1 MINTNI
7 QNLITFISVN
17 LDNVNIVDNV
27 KIENINEFISEYQ
40 QIKPIEDPIFWL
52 ACGAFI
58 CLMSGFIFADIMKT
72 KLNNWT
78 KNNISPMPLGNPRTI
93 SSWFSFFTGLTI
105 IFISALSI
113 INFSIIK
120 SLIFS
125 SIISIL
131 FGTSMWKAIKDLLT
145 QVEAGT
151 VKEIDE
157 FF

>member
-1 MINTNI
+1 MFFTNI
-7 QNLITFISVN
+7 QNIITFIE
-17 LDNVNIVDNV
+17 VNINEAGIPD
-27 KIENINEFISEYQ
+27 IDEFISEYQ

-52 ACGAFI
+52 SCGAFI
-58 CLMSGFIFADIMKT
+58 CLMSGLIFADIMKS

-78 KNNISPMPLGNPRTI
+78 MNKITPIPLENPRTI
-93 SSWFSFFTGLTI
+93 SSWFTFFTGLTL
-105 IFISALSI
+105 IFVSALSI

-131 FGTSMWKAIKDLLT
+131 FGVSMWRAIKDLLI

-151 VKEIDE
+151 VKEIDD

>member
-1 MINTNI
+1 MIISNINNMIIFITESLEDVNI
-7 QNLITFISVN
+7 QNI
-17 LDNVNIVDNV
+17 D
-27 KIENINEFISEYQ
+27 EFISNYQ
-40 QIKPIEDPIFWL
+40 QIKAIEDPIFWL
-52 ACGAFI
+52 SCGAFI
-58 CLMSGFIFADIMKT
+58 CSMSGLIFADIMKS
-72 KLNNWT
+72 KLKNWEI
-78 KNNISPMPLGNPRTI
+78 KKISPIPLKNPRTI

-105 IFISALSI
+105 IFVSALSI

-125 SIISIL
+125 SIISLL
-131 FGTSMWKAIKDLLT
+131 FGISMWKAIKDLLI

>member
-1 MINTNI
+1 MINSNVKSI
-7 QNLITFISVN
+7 ITFITVN
-17 LDNVNIVDNV
+17 LEESDIPRID
-27 KIENINEFISEYQ
+27 EFISDYQ
-40 QIKPIEDPIFWL
+40 QIKPIEDPFFWL
-52 ACGAFI
+52 SCGAFI
-58 CLMSGFIFADIMKT
+58 CLMSGLIFADIMKT

-78 KNNISPMPLGNPRTI
+78 AKKISPLPLKNPRTI
-93 SSWFSFFTGLTI
+93 SSWFTFFTGLTI
-105 IFISALSI
+105 VFISVLSV

-131 FGTSMWKAIKDLLT
+131 FGISMWKAIKDLLI

-151 VKEIDE
+151 VKEIDD

>member
-1 MINTNI
+1 MNLENLIIFIMIN
-7 QNLITFISVN
+7 LDESGITSIDEYIS
-17 LDNVNIVDNV
+17 D
-27 KIENINEFISEYQ
+27 YQ

-52 ACGAFI
+52 SCGAFI
-58 CLMSGFIFADIMKT
+58 CLMSGLIFADIMKS

-78 KNNISPMPLGNPRTI
+78 TKKLSPLPLENPRTR
-93 SSWFSFFTGLTI
+93 SSWFTFFTGLTI
-105 IFISALSI
+105 VFVSALSI

-131 FGTSMWKAIKDLLT
+131 FGISMWKAIKDLLV

-151 VKEIDE
+151 VKEIDD

>member
-1 MINTNI
+1 MINSNI
-7 QNLITFISVN
+7 QNIIKFISVR
-17 LDNVNIVDNV
+17 LDDANIP
-27 KIENINEFISEYQ
+27 NIDDFISDYQ
-40 QIKPIEDPIFWL
+40 QIKPIEDPIFWFS
-52 ACGAFI
+52 CGAFI
-58 CLMSGFIFADIMKT
+58 CFMSGLIFADIMKSKIANWRT
-72 KLNNWT
+72 K
-78 KNNISPMPLGNPRTI
+78 KISPIPLENPRTI

-105 IFISALSI
+105 IFVSALSI

-131 FGTSMWKAIKDLLT
+131 FGISMWKAIKDLLT

-151 VKEIDE
+151 IKKIDE

>member
-1 MINTNI
+1 MIKMINNNI
-7 QNLITFISVN
+7 QGIITFITIN
-17 LDNVNIVDNV
+17 LENNDLSSIDN
-27 KIENINEFISEYQ
+27 FISDYQ
-40 QIKPIEDPIFWL
+40 KINPIEDPIFWL
-52 ACGAFI
+52 SCGAFI
-58 CLMSGFIFADIMKT
+58 CLMSGLIFADIMKS
-72 KLNNWT
+72 KINNWSS
-78 KNNISPMPLGNPRTI
+78 KKISPIPLENPRTI

-105 IFISALSI
+105 IFVSALSI
-113 INFSIIK
+113 INFSITK

-131 FGTSMWKAIKDLLT
+131 FGISMWKAIKDLLT